1 MSATV
6 TLRVRRSSGG
16 DDGTSYSTFVV
27 PFVSNMDVL
36 DGLRFVREHLDPTL
50 GFRAACGEGKCGLCG
65 VVVDGKPALA
75 CKRRL
80 EAERVTT
87 LDPLPGFPVVCD
99 LLVDRTRYYDEEREL
114 LARIEAREV
123 PDAPVGAGRHEEY
136 LAFKDC
142 TECSLCTATCP
153 SAPALSHPHAGP
165 SGFLQAVRSVLF
177 ESARSTAAGGEEL
190 YQCLLCGQCEVVCP
204 RGVTV
209 PALNRKAR
217 AAAAAAGWEPA
228 ALSEF
233 LTRLNG
239 QRAIATSAAGDG
251 TAGWLRDAPAEVRA
265 RVLVRA
271 PVGIFVGCQFGLR
284 PSRYTTA
291 IHLAQLLLSA
301 GIEFTLLGEEEWC
314 CGHPYHLAGDASR
327 MREFAEHN
335 LNAFRRLGVREVV
348 AACPGCYTAWASEVP
363 EALGASTGLEAVHSS
378 VALLRAFEAKRWAP
392 KGSAMGRVVYHDP
405 CELGRLHGMYD
416 SPREV
421 LRRAGISEVEPDH
434 AREMAQCCGA
444 GGLAAAGAPSVAKQA
459 TTRRVEELLALEP
472 AVIATSCP
480 NCETTLETALR
491 RYRRNVRVLDIV
503 DVFFESTPIDT
514 QGCEKGGC
522 PTGRR

>member
-6 TLRVRRSSGG
+6 TLRVRRSNGG
-16 DDGTSYSTFVV
+16 DDGTSYSAFVV
-27 PFVSNMDVL
+27 PYVPNMDVL
-36 DGLRFVREHLDPTL
+36 DGLRFAREHLDPTL

-65 VVVDGKPALA
+65 VLVDGRPALA
-75 CKRRL
+75 CKKRL

-114 LARIEAREV
+114 LARIEVREES
-123 PDAPVGAGRHEEY
+123 DAAVNAGRHDEY
-136 LAFKDC
+136 IAFKDC

-153 SAPALSHPHAGP
+153 SAPALSHSHAGP

-177 ESARSTAAGGEEL
+177 EPSRSTAAGGEEL
-190 YQCLLCGQCEVVCP
+190 YRCLLCGQCEAVCP

-233 LTRLNG
+233 LTRLTE
-239 QRAIATSAAGDG
+239 QRAISASAGHG
-251 TAGWLRDAPAEVRA
+251 TAGWLRDAPEEVRA
-265 RVLVRA
+265 RVHVRA
-271 PVGIFVGCQFGLR
+271 PIGVFVGCQFGLR
-284 PSRYTTA
+284 PSRYATA
-291 IHLAQLLLSA
+291 IHLAQLLLAA
-301 GIEFTLLGEEEWC
+301 GVEFTLLGEEEWC
-314 CGHPYHLAGDASR
+314 CGHPYDLAGDVAR
-327 MREFAEHN
+327 TREFAEHN
-335 LNAFRRLGVREVV
+335 VSAFRKLGVREVI
-348 AACPGCYTAWASEVP
+348 AACPGCYTAWAAEYP
-363 EALGASTGLEAVHSS
+363 EALGSPTGLAAVHSS
-378 VALLRAFEAKRWAP
+378 TALLRALDAKRRAP
-392 KGSAMGRVVYHDP
+392 EAGAIGRVVYHDP

-416 SPREV
+416 APREV
-421 LRRAGISEVEPDH
+421 LRRAGVTEVESAH

-459 TTRRVEELLALEP
+459 TTRRVEELLALDP

-503 DVFFESTPIDT
+503 DVLFESAPFGTR
-514 QGCEKGGC
+514 GSEKGDC